1 MLKSDFVLVCMFIC
15 VFVLVFILVL
25 GLYFCYFCFRVA
37 RDVPALIKLERVF
50 GRMNENVSLFYV
62 FDVADNNFFENVSS
76 WSVIF
81 FGISGRRFSMSYR
94 KVAMLLMC
102 SC

>member
-1 MLKSDFVLVCMFIC
+1 MLKSDFVLVCIC

-25 GLYFCYFCFRVA
+25 GLFFRYFCFRVA